1 MAAQGAARIWHGN
14 GGLLQDE
21 ERPMKKAR
29 KKAKPVPKGYGT
41 VTPYLA
47 CGDAARAIEFY
58 KKAFGAKEVMRMPGP
73 GGTIGHAEVKIGD
86 SRIMLTDEYREM
98 DFLSPLTRGGTTV
111 HIHLYVGDAD
121 KTAER
126 AVSAGARLL
135 HPVQDKFYG
144 DRTGTVQDPFGHV
157 WHIATH
163 VEDLSMAELR
173 KRGEKALKSATGG

>member
-1 MAAQGAARIWHGN
+1 
-14 GGLLQDE
+14 
-21 ERPMKKAR
+21 MKKAR
-29 KKAKPVPKGYGT
+29 KKEKAKPVPKGYGT

-58 KKAFGAKEVMRMPGP
+58 KRAFGAKEVMRMSGP
-73 GGTIGHAEVKIGD
+73 DGGIGHAEVKIGD
-86 SRIMLTDEYREM
+86 SRVMLTDEYREM

-111 HIHLYVGDAD
+111 HIHLYVTDAD

-126 AVSAGARLL
+126 AVGAGARLL
-135 HPVQDKFYG
+135 HPVQDKLYG
-144 DRTGTVQDPFGHV
+144 DRTGTVEDPFGHV

-173 KRGEKALKSATGG
+173 KRAEAAMKS